1 MRRRLDA
8 YTLQCTAS
16 SEDVEARL
24 SSMLQRA
31 DEEVAGILDREKQRA
46 GVGTEAGAGAGAEA
60 GGSDTV
66 DPQTDE
72 SRKMELA

>member
-1 MRRRLDA
+1 
-8 YTLQCTAS
+8 
-16 SEDVEARL
+16 
-24 SSMLQRA
+24 
-31 DEEVAGILDREKQRA
+31 VAGILDREKQGA
-46 GVGTEAGAGAGAEA
+46 GVGTEAGAGAGAGAEA